1 MAEHHYVI
9 LNRTQARFYRERT
22 EPGYPPGCELVAA
35 ADFPEA
41 HRSYTDNDS
50 DMAGRFPAGAR
61 TGGGMNIDERLPMQE
76 EYERR
81 DAATLAEAVE
91 RFLRQFPNSLWDYA
105 AGPALHYA
113 VLEKLSPDVRA
124 GLDRS
129 LQKDLTKTPVGEIAS
144 HFDEAH
150 AHSRR

>member
-1 MAEHHYVI
+1 MVDHHYVV
-9 LNRTQARFYRERT
+9 LNRTQIQIYRERT
-22 EPGYPPGCELVAA
+22 EPGYPPGCVLVASFG
-35 ADFPEA
+35 FPEA

-50 DMAGRFPAGAR
+50 DQAGRFPAGVAAHN
-61 TGGGMNIDERLPMQE
+61 GMNIDERLPMQE
-76 EYERR
+76 EHERR
-81 DAATLAEAVE
+81 DAAALATTLE
-91 RFLRQFPNSLWDYA
+91 RFLRDFPQSRWDYA

-113 VLEKLSPDVRA
+113 VLERLSPAVRA

-129 LQKDLTKTPVGEIAS
+129 LQKDLTKAPAHEIAT